1 MELII
6 LILGASALAGCLG
19 GSLYIYERVQRR
31 PFQENE
37 RLLALWARLAAAS
50 DQLEFVPS
58 LYKRTHGQNSYL
70 VGTYRG
76 HQLKLD
82 TFYRSETKDY
92 TTRQGRYRHMRCVVS
107 DRSNLSDIVF
117 ECCGVP
123 LGKSNLFHHK
133 GIF

>member
-92 TTRQGRYRHMRCVVS
+92 TTRQGRYRHIAAGAPIGFAEGAMNLPLRIGF
-107 DRSNLSDIVF
+107 DRGSYR
-117 ECCGVP
+117 
-123 LGKSNLFHHK
+123 
-133 GIF
+133 